1 MCCSWFKTN
10 LTLCVFVKFV
20 KTRDTMQK
28 EHAVEKEAVAPG
40 TTMRYIA
47 RDIEQMPIGPPYYEL
62 INNRLVEEASP
73 EIPHQY
79 SSMSLATSLFAF
91 VEERQLGL
99 VLEAPM
105 DVTLD
110 DDNVFQPDI
119 LFISNERLGII
130 RDGRKIKGAPD
141 LVVEILSTNKKYD
154 QEEKKYIY
162 ELHDV
167 REFWLVDVK
176 KKQVEVFEN
185 VRKEFVRRQKALVGE
200 TVQSLILP
208 GFSIDVAYLFREIPG
223 Q

>member
-1 MCCSWFKTN
+1 
-10 LTLCVFVKFV
+10 
-20 KTRDTMQK
+20 MQK
-28 EHAVEKEAVAPG
+28 QPTTEKEAATPRA
-40 TTMRYIA
+40 TQRYTA
-47 RDIEQMPIGPPYYEL
+47 QEVEQMPIGPPYYEL

-79 SSMSLATSLFAF
+79 SSMSLAACLFNF
-91 VEERQLGL
+91 VEEKGLGL

-105 DVTLD
+105 DVELD

-130 RDGRKIKGAPD
+130 QEGRKIKGAPD
-141 LVVEILSTNKKYD
+141 LIVEILSTNKKYD

-185 VRKEFVRRQKALVGE
+185 VRKEFVLRQKAYVGD
-200 TVQSLILP
+200 TVNSLILP
-208 GFSIDVAYLFREIPG
+208 GFSVDVAYLFREIPG
-223 Q
+223 L